1 MSSKANKGDKL
12 GDRMKSYEAAFKQ
25 VLPRRLPIIIR
36 LDGVGFSE
44 VCRKL
49 AKPFDDKFINL
60 MNETT
65 LHLCKEIGDV
75 VFAYTQSDEIS
86 LLIHGFRQRNSEPWF
101 GNQVQKM
108 VSVAA
113 SKASSF
119 FAVNST
125 SVFEKQRTVAFDAR
139 VMLLPDWEVN
149 NAFYWR
155 QNDNVRNSVQMLAR
169 SMYSHAACSH
179 KNIEQL
185 KTMCNALGK
194 PWEQLEVKYQRGRC
208 FYRRKESIFGL
219 NKKTGETVASIRSK
233 WFLDENAPIFIED
246 KNYINQQILFQESI
260 NDK

>member
-1 MSSKANKGDKL
+1 MSSKANKGDAL
-12 GDRMKSYEAAFKQ
+12 GNRMKGYEEAFRQ
-25 VLPRRLPIIIR
+25 VLPKRLPIIIR
-36 LDGVGFSE
+36 LDGVGFSD

-49 AKPFDDKFINL
+49 EKPFDDKFINL

-75 VFAYTQSDEIS
+75 VFAYAQSDEIS
-86 LLIHGFRQRNSEPWF
+86 LLIHGYKQQNSEPWF

-119 FAVNST
+119 FAVNSA
-125 SVFEKQRTVAFDAR
+125 SVFGKPRQVAFDAR
-139 VMLLPDWEVN
+139 VMVLPDWEVN

-155 QNDNVRNSVQMLAR
+155 QSDNVRNSVQMLAR
-169 SMYSHAACSH
+169 SMYSHTMCER
-179 KNIEQL
+179 KNNDQL
-185 KTMCNALGK
+185 KTMCEAMGK
-194 PWEQLEVKYQRGRC
+194 PWDQLDVKYQRGRC
-208 FYRRKESIFGL
+208 FYRREENIVGF
-219 NKKTGETVASIRSK
+219 NKKTGQTVSSVRTK

-246 KNYINQQILFQESI
+246 RNYVNQHILFQEPP